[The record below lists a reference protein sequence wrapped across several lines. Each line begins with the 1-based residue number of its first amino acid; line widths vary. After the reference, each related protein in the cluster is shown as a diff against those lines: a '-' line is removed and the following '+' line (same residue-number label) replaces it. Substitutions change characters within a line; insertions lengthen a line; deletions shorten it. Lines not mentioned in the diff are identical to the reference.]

1 MLRRP
6 AASVNGNGKLHRGHA
21 DVDFRPQS
29 EDVWRVL
36 RDI

>member
-1 MLRRP
+1 VFHR
-6 AASVNGNGKLHRGHA
+6 NGKPMTDKVRRGHA
-21 DVDFRPQS
+21 DFDFRPQG

>member
-1 MLRRP
+1 M
-6 AASVNGNGKLHRGHA
+6 ANGDETARRGHA
-21 DVDFRPQS
+21 DVDFRPQQG

>member
-1 MLRRP
+1 M
-6 AASVNGNGKLHRGHA
+6 ANGEGKLKRGHA
-21 DVDFRPQS
+21 VTDFRPQQN

>member
-1 MLRRP
+1 MT
-6 AASVNGNGKLHRGHA
+6 NGDGEGKLRRGHA
-21 DVDFRPQS
+21 DMDFRPQG

>member
-1 MLRRP
+1 MT
-6 AASVNGNGKLHRGHA
+6 NGDAKDKLQRGHA
-21 DVDFRPQS
+21 NIDFRPQD

>member
-1 MLRRP
+1 M
-6 AASVNGNGKLHRGHA
+6 SNGEDKFRRGHA
-21 DVDFRPQS
+21 DVDFRPQQG